1 MRRLLAAL
9 IGSIG
14 LTATATIGAPADTGL
29 TSVVL
34 SCSDGHSVAMTVD
47 QATLTGL
54 LADIQTLNL
63 SGTNSCAVDTAAVD
77 PSSETTDWTVF
88 DYNSSGRALAP
99 RNSPNKMPGN
109 TPDGG
114 ATWQF
119 NFQSGVY
126 TALFTTTDPS
136 VTGDLCPVFYMGCKT
151 VNDDISLSGDAASF
165 VTQHNGGDCVSNT
178 PAAVRFYFT
187 APSASGQSVGPPP
200 TGLPPA
206 GFYTKFWWSNPVNL
220 EMLSGNEGNPTPLR
234 ISADLGDLSQ
244 WSDWDGKHA
253 FEQPEAFMEAVQK
266 VQSIGLSFG
275 GECFFETGVTPTQ
288 PFTSEQFSSKFS
300 ES

>member
-14 LTATATIGAPADTGL
+14 LTATTTIGAAADTGL

-34 SCSDGHSVAMTVD
+34 SCSDGHSVALTID
-47 QATLTGL
+47 QTTLTSL
-54 LADIQTLNL
+54 LADVQALNL
-63 SGTNSCAVDTAAVD
+63 SGTNSCTVDTATVD
-77 PSSETTDWTVF
+77 PSSQTTDWTVY
-88 DYNSSGRALAP
+88 DYNSSNQALAP
-99 RNSPNKMPGN
+99 RNSPNKLPAN
-109 TPDGG
+109 TPDAGT
-114 ATWQF
+114 TWQF
-119 NFQSGVY
+119 NFQLGVY

-136 VTGDLCPVFYMGCKT
+136 VTGDLCPVFAPGCKT
-151 VNDDISLSGDAASF
+151 VHDDISLSGDAATF

-187 APSASGQSVGPPP
+187 APSASGQSAGPTP

-220 EMLSGNEGNPTPLR
+220 QMLTGNQTSAR
-234 ISADLGDLSQ
+234 ISADLGDLTQ
-244 WSDWDGKHA
+244 WSDWDGKFA
-253 FEQPEAFMEAVQK
+253 ATQSEAFMEAVQK

-288 PFTSEQFSSKFS
+288 PFTSEMFSSKFS